1 MKKIAEIIK
10 NALQQ
15 RGWTVYRLGKES
27 GIGEAMCGRIVKGK
41 NVGIYF
47 IEKVLDTL
55 DLEINI
61 TSK

>member
-1 MKKIAEIIK
+1 MKKIADAIK

-27 GIGEAMCGRIVKGK
+27 GIGEVMCGRIVKGK
-41 NVGIYF
+41 NVGIDF
-47 IEKVLDTL
+47 IERVLDTL

>member
-1 MKKIAEIIK
+1 MKKIADAIK

-27 GIGEAMCGRIVKGK
+27 GISEVMCGRIVKGK
-41 NVGIYF
+41 NVGIDF
-47 IEKVLDTL
+47 IERVLDTL